1 MVSAVSGTSIA
12 VSVLSSSTSSSTV
25 SELKAQI
32 AEKQS
37 ELSQVTEA
45 KAQEELKS
53 AIASMKAE
61 LEALE
66 NSADKSASPGES
78 ADKPILSGESS
89 RIGTK
94 NFDADTPFGER
105 ESWI

>member
-1 MVSAVSGTSIA
+1 
-12 VSVLSSSTSSSTV
+12 
-25 SELKAQI
+25 
-32 AEKQS
+32 
-37 ELSQVTEA
+37 
-45 KAQEELKS
+45 
-53 AIASMKAE
+53 MKAE

-78 ADKPILSGESS
+78 AYKPILSGESS

-94 NFDADTPFGER
+94 NFDANTPFGER